1 MDTPAA
7 QDYLKPYREA
17 VKRHGPG
24 FESTLWSSPEGQQIR
39 FDVMIDLA
47 GFADC
52 TILDI
57 GCGRGDFAQRLL
69 ERSVSF
75 QRFLGVDAL
84 PEVIEAARARRLP
97 RCEFQVADAVCD
109 PSVLRSISADFVC
122 FSGSLNA
129 MSEPCAKHLVKAAFE
144 AASQGVVVNF
154 LSDRPHERWAGQ
166 PLSPA
171 RRFPAVSSIDWTL
184 GLTSR
189 VTFTQ
194 DYPDG
199 HDATIMLRHD

>member
-7 QDYLKPYREA
+7 EDYLKPYREA
-17 VKRHGPG
+17 VKRHGAG

-69 ERSVSF
+69 DRSVPF

-84 PEVIEAARARRLP
+84 PEVIEAARARELP
-97 RCEFQVADAVCD
+97 RCEFRMADAVCD
-109 PSVLRSISADFVC
+109 PTVLRILDADFIC
-122 FSGSLNA
+122 FSGSLNT
-129 MSEPCAKHLVKAAFE
+129 MSETCAKHLVKAAFE
-144 AASQGVVVNF
+144 AAAQGVVFNF
-154 LSDRPHERWAGQ
+154 LSDRPHERWADQ

-171 RRFPAVSSIDWTL
+171 RRFATVSWIDWAL
-184 GLTSR
+184 ELTSR

-194 DYPDG
+194 DYLDG